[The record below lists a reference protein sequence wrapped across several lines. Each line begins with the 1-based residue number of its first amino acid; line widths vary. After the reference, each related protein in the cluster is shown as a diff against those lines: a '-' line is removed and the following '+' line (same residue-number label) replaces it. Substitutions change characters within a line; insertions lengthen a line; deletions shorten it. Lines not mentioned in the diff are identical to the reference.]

1 MGKSTATEPGD
12 LSLFPRNQRVG
23 KGELAPAGCPVT
35 FACDAVTCTS
45 LHGCVWGLMIKVA
58 YILRDLNFYWPSQAE
73 LIVHLEV
80 T

>member
-1 MGKSTATEPGD
+1 MGKSTATKPGD
-12 LSLFPRNQRVG
+12 LSLFPRTQPVG

-35 FACDAVTCTS
+35 IACDAVTCTR
-45 LHGCVWGLMIKVA
+45 LHGCVGLMIKVA
-58 YILRDLNFYWPSQAE
+58 YILRDLNFYWPSPAG